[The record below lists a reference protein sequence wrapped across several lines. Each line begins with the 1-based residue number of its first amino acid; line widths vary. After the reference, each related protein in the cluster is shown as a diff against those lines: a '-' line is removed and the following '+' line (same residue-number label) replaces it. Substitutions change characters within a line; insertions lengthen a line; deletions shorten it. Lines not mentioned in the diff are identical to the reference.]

1 MMAQMV
7 KNVPAMRENWVC
19 SLGWEDTWR
28 REQLSTPVFLPGEFH
43 GQRSLAG
50 DIQPKGS
57 QSWTWLSD
65 FQFYFQVVLI
75 VKNLPASAGDIRDA
89 GWSLGRE
96 DPWRRAWQPT
106 PVFLSGE
113 SHGQRSLVGYTVH
126 RAAYSQTQLKQH
138 STHAFIS
145 S

>member
-89 GWSLGRE
+89 G
-96 DPWRRAWQPT
+96 
-106 PVFLSGE
+106 
-113 SHGQRSLVGYTVH
+113 
-126 RAAYSQTQLKQH
+126 
-138 STHAFIS
+138 
-145 S
+145 

>member
-7 KNVPAMRENWVC
+7 KNVPAVRENWVC

-28 REQLSTPVFLPGEFH
+28 REQPSTPVFLPGESH
-43 GQRSLAG
+43 GQRSPAG
-50 DIQPKGS
+50 DVRPTGS
-57 QSWTWLSD
+57 QSWTRLTD
-65 FQFYFQVVLI
+65 FQFYFQAALI
-75 VKNLPASAGDIRDA
+75 VKTLPASAGGIRGA
-89 GWSLGRE
+89 GWPLGRE

-106 PVFLSGE
+106 PVFLSAE
-113 SHGQRSLVGYTVH
+113 SRGQRSLVGYTVH
-126 RAAYSQTQLKQH
+126 RVAYSQTQLKRH